1 MSDLPL
7 EKRNYFGFLWHAVFL
22 SITITF
28 TEVNT
33 VIPAMI
39 LQIGGGELQVGIA
52 GAIMIGVPL
61 IAQLNFSGFLH
72 ERSRK
77 KPWLLLGITLR
88 IISLVLIAFTMLSI
102 QRLSVLQG
110 LAIVYAE
117 LLLFNVSGAFA
128 SVSYVD
134 LIGKSFSTELRR
146 RFFTR
151 KQIISSVGI
160 LVSALI
166 ARQVLAATSYPVS
179 YGILFFTAGAVLLF
193 ASIGFWLLR
202 EVPADRRNRAR
213 GYLRTLK
220 SLPGVLK
227 KDPNLRTYLF
237 YLNSVGI
244 HVALIP
250 FYIALAKLRYSL
262 DPALAGNL
270 MFFQISG
277 MVASSLLWPRVVRR
291 GGFRA
296 MLRIWSGFS
305 FVLPL
310 AALGTAWFLPMPFY
324 LVLFFFL
331 GAVVSARTVSRD
343 AVTVELS
350 TEENRVLYAGII
362 GTLNLSIVV
371 VPILLGSLIAA
382 LGYPVVFVTAAGA
395 ALVSLFFLRRLEC
408 PVDYEEA

>member
-1 MSDLPL
+1 M

-52 GAIMIGVPL
+52 SAIMIGVPL

-72 ERSRK
+72 GRARK
-77 KPWLLLGITLR
+77 KPYMLLGINLR
-88 IISLVLIAFTMLSI
+88 ILSLILIALTMLSI
-102 QRLSVLQG
+102 ARLSVFQG
-110 LAIVYAE
+110 LLIIYSE
-117 LLLFNVSGAFA
+117 LLLFTVSGAFA

-134 LIGKSFSTELRR
+134 LIGKSFSAELRR

-179 YGILFFTAGAVLLF
+179 YGVLFFAAGGVLLI
-193 ASIGFWLLR
+193 ASAGFWR
-202 EVPADRRNRAR
+202 IYEPSVQKRSKSA
-213 GYLRTLK
+213 GYLKTLA

-227 KDPNLRTYLF
+227 RDPNLRTYLF

-250 FYIALAKLRYSL
+250 FYVSLAKLRYSL

-277 MVASSLLWPRVVRR
+277 MVVSSLLWPRVVRR

-310 AALGTAWFLPMPFY
+310 AALGIAWFLPMPFY
-324 LVLFFFL
+324 LMLFFFV
-331 GAVVSARTVSRD
+331 GVVVSARTVSRD
-343 AVTVELS
+343 AITVELS

-371 VPILLGSLIAA
+371 VPILLGTLIAA
-382 LGYPVVFVTAAGA
+382 LGYPVVFVAAA
-395 ALVSLFFLRRLEC
+395 FASLLSFCFLRCLEC